1 MLDTIKLK
9 FMLGEETGE
18 YSQTLA
24 KEVITNVLNRVTYCD
39 KITSKTLP
47 NGEFVIETRF
57 SYPRFFSWSNAY
69 LIKSKD
75 ECMRVHKKL
84 VGEICNEVGLMQD
97 IRLSLIHI

>member
-1 MLDTIKLK
+1 MLDTTKIK

-57 SYPRFFSWSNAY
+57 SYPRFFGWTNAY
-69 LIKSKD
+69 LIKNKE
-75 ECMRVHKKL
+75 ECMKENIV
-84 VGEICNEVGLMQD
+84 
-97 IRLSLIHI
+97 RL